1 MTTLRLSDIQTDPN
15 DSGKEAVSGNGVV
28 EYAASDLE
36 TLKAIAKIR
45 LDSTLGLLT
54 FIKKNGEIVQIS
66 GLPTLSSFGSG
77 KPGPRGAPGAP
88 GRDGRDGRDGETGRT
103 GCAGNPGPRGLTG
116 PDGEDGKDG
125 EEGQIGYQGYQ
136 GDPGGPGPVG
146 ATGLTGPIGPRG
158 NDGPSC
164 ISGSVGPTGPAP
176 ITTAVVS
183 TTTPGDSRVFA
194 WLYPT
199 AAGTPAP
206 PLPTIQAL
214 SASASNVSM
223 VGQRSVQGS
232 DLFNALAY
240 LPVNVRGGRGGYKY
254 KWTISKM
261 EGITLAD
268 DTTSTV
274 QIKYDHRVEPGSEKV
289 LRGTITCVV
298 TDLGQTSRP
307 TVTATSTVTL
317 VARNPQGVQKG
328 CIVFGSQV
336 ETLTGVISVERLA
349 IGDSVLARA
358 GQPKNFRDWT
368 ARALTGRND
377 YAAVRALRY
386 GQEDHYYLINGQKFT
401 HEHPILVLD
410 GMWRYVPAREVRAG
424 ITVAGR
430 KGPVRVFQCQR
441 VQETVMTVD
450 IDVEPYDCYYVG
462 DILVHNT
469 DIVAQ
474 AEKAK

>member
-15 DSGKEAVSGNGVV
+15 DSGKEAVSENGVV

-36 TLKAIAKIR
+36 TLKAIGKIR
-45 LDSTLGLLT
+45 FDSNTGLLT
-54 FIKKNGEIVQIS
+54 FIKKNGDIVQVS
-66 GLPTLSSFGSG
+66 GLPTLSSFGQG
-77 KPGPRGAPGAP
+77 KTGPRGAPGAT
-88 GRDGRDGRDGETGRT
+88 GRDGRDGRDGETGKT
-103 GCAGNPGPRGLTG
+103 GCGGSSGQRGLTG

-125 EEGQIGYQGYQ
+125 EEGDEGYPGYQ
-136 GDPGGPGPVG
+136 GDPGRPGPVG

-164 ISGSVGPTGPAP
+164 IAGATGPTGPSP

-183 TTTPGDSRVFA
+183 TVTPADNRVFA

-199 AAGTPAP
+199 GAGTPAP
-206 PLPTIQAL
+206 ALPTIQVL

-254 KWTISKM
+254 KWTLSKM
-261 EGITLAD
+261 DNMSLAD

-274 QIKYDHRVEPGSEKV
+274 QIKFDGRVEPGTEKI

-307 TVTATSTVTL
+307 TATATSTITF

-328 CIVFGSQV
+328 CIVFGSEV
-336 ETLTGVISVERLA
+336 ETLVGLVRVEQLMV
-349 IGDSVLARA
+349 GDSLLARTN
-358 GQPKNFRDWT
+358 QPKNFRSW
-368 ARALTGRND
+368 ASKALTGQND
-377 YAAVRALRY
+377 YAAIRALRY

-401 HEHPILVLD
+401 HEHPVLVCD
-410 GMWRYVPAREVRAG
+410 AVWHYIPAREVRAG
-424 ITVAGR
+424 HTVAGR
-430 KGPVRVFQCQR
+430 KGPVKVFQCQR
-441 VQETVMTVD
+441 INETVMTVD

-474 AEKAK
+474 AEKT

>member
-1 MTTLRLSDIQTDPN
+1 MTKLRLSDIQTDPN
-15 DSGKEAVSGNGVV
+15 DSGKEAVSENGVV

-36 TLKAIAKIR
+36 TLKAIGKIR
-45 LDSTLGLLT
+45 FDSNMGLLT
-54 FIKKNGEIVQIS
+54 FIKKNGDVVQVS
-66 GLPTLSSFGSG
+66 GLPTLSAFGSG
-77 KPGPRGAPGAP
+77 KPGSRGAPGAP

-103 GCAGNPGPRGLTG
+103 GCGGRAGTRGLTG

-125 EEGQIGYQGYQ
+125 PDGEDGYQGYQ

-146 ATGLTGPIGPRG
+146 PPGATGPIGPRG

-164 ISGSVGPTGPAP
+164 IAGATGPTGPAP

-206 PLPTIQAL
+206 PLPTIQML

-232 DLFNALAY
+232 DLFNSLAY

-261 EGITLAD
+261 DGISLSD

-274 QIKYDHRVEPGSEKV
+274 QIKFDGRVEPGSEKV
-289 LRGTITCVV
+289 LQGTITCVV

-307 TVTATSTVTL
+307 TATARSTVTF
-317 VARNPQGVQKG
+317 VARNPQGVQRG
-328 CIVFGSQV
+328 CIVFGSEV
-336 ETLTGVISVERLA
+336 ETLVGTVTVENLV
-349 IGDSVLARA
+349 IGDSLLARTN
-358 GQPKNFRDWT
+358 QPKAFRGWKSK
-368 ARALTGRND
+368 ALTGRND
-377 YAAVRALRY
+377 YAAIRALRY

-401 HEHPILVLD
+401 HEHPVLVLD
-410 GMWRYVPAREVRAG
+410 DVWQYIPARDVRTG
-424 ITVAGR
+424 LTVAGR
-430 KGPVRVFQCQR
+430 KGPVRVFQCER
-441 VQETVMTVD
+441 IAETVMTVD

-474 AEKAK
+474 AEKT